1 MCKITDSN
9 TQYMTKYSLVTLLIL
24 NYVDNSISFIPLYI
38 VYWTR
43 QIPELIKK
51 IH

>member
-24 NYVDNSISFIPLYI
+24 NYVDNSISFIPLKKIYI
-38 VYWTR
+38 VY
-43 QIPELIKK
+43 
-51 IH
+51 